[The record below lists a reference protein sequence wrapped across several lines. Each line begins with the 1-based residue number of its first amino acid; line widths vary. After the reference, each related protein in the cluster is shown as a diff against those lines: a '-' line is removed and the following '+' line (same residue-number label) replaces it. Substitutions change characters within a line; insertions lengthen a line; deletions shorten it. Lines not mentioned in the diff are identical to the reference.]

1 MATSVTDVEVSVI
14 KLTAR
19 VKSLEDTVAAQAEL
33 IEDLTAIV
41 VRTIN
46 VMNQTGNE

>member
-19 VKSLEDTVAAQAEL
+19 VKSLEDTVAAQSEL
-33 IEDLTAIV
+33 IVDLMAIV
-41 VRTIN
+41 RDTIDEL
-46 VMNQTGNE
+46 NQTGNE